1 MSKFVFI
8 ANNDYN
14 QQDAVLQTS
23 YSDCARKFD
32 VIVENDFC
40 TYDKQLSDSQIIVNE
55 CIQQCTVQSIPR
67 QILTECRATHSI
79 DIIAKSAMCISS
91 AINFEGVIDYTFR
104 SVESDFNTRLI
115 MDSITS
121 KHCQQVDSSDIY
133 IKNSLA
139 VLADRISLHENQSF
153 VNLLNA
159 QRPRQMI
166 VDDYGFFLSLTRD
179 SIIIC
184 HPAMCSV
191 IVSMNNIDCSQLIS
205 CNLLA
210 QNECYIYSQDPESVL
225 GCICFFDG
233 NLQHTVSAVNDY
245 SKQVIVSVVHNFNIA
260 ISNNFTKYRFF

>member
-8 ANNDYN
+8 ANNDYSR
-14 QQDAVLQTS
+14 QDTVLQTS

-40 TYDKQLSDSQIIVNE
+40 TYDKQLTDSQTIVNE
-55 CIQQCTVQSIPR
+55 CIQQCAIQSIPR
-67 QILTECRATHSI
+67 LLLTECRATHSM

-91 AINFEGVIDYTFR
+91 AVNSEGVVDYTFR
-104 SVESDFNTRLI
+104 SVESDFNARLI
-115 MDSITS
+115 MDNIQS

-139 VLADRISLHENQSF
+139 TLAERIALHENQSF
-153 VNLLNA
+153 INLLNA

-166 VDDYGFFLSLTRD
+166 IDDYRFFLSLARD

-191 IVSMNNIDCSQLIS
+191 IIRMNNIDGSQLIS

-210 QNECYIYSQDPESVL
+210 QNECYIYAQEPDSML

-233 NLQHTVSAVNDY
+233 NLQHTVSAINDY
-245 SKQVIVSVVHNFNIA
+245 SKQVIVTVIHNFNIA